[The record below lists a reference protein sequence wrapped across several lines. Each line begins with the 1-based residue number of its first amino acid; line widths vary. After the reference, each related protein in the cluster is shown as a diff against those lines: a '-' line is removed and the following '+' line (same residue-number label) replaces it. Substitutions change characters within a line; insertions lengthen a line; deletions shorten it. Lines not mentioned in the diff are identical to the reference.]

1 MSKNNSNTDPLIE
14 EVLKYFFTEV
24 EAEKFN
30 QSYFAEGPA
39 ADLVEKFEDQ
49 ELKKQFDIDLEQ
61 GLKHRA
67 QVDLLITFAE
77 NNLDQDKYFD
87 LLLYLGQSTI
97 TSGEFAT
104 SLDIYD
110 KLAHSSEKTPEMKNI
125 EANAYLRIGEIYS
138 RQAQWEFS
146 INYLG
151 KADKIFKEEN
161 DAKGN
166 AECANLMG
174 TIYGDKGEL
183 DKAVEHFEKT
193 LTILEDN
200 PDSALEGKIEI
211 NLGIINNIQSKYDAA
226 LSYFRRALVNFEKV
240 ANIQRVAEVRQNM
253 GMVYTKKKNYQ
264 SAISEFDLALQAA
277 MNVNYLSS
285 VAIIYLSKAYVYT
298 QLKDYD
304 FADAFAEKSM
314 EVAYKLND
322 KLTIAEIYK
331 IKGIIQR
338 NKANFTTAESFLLTS
353 LRLNEELG
361 NQLNHAETSYELGVL
376 YDLTDDKEKSEK
388 YFSDALGY
396 YKKINAEEEIEEIE
410 DLLKR

>member
-1 MSKNNSNTDPLIE
+1 MSKNNQNTNPLIE
-14 EVLKYFFTEV
+14 EVLKNFFTDT

-30 QSYFAEGPA
+30 KSYLDEAPA
-39 ADLVEKFEDQ
+39 SDLLKKLEDQ
-49 ELKKQFDIDLEQ
+49 GLRKQFDIDLES

-77 NNLDQDKYFD
+77 NNLDQDKYIN

-104 SLDIYD
+104 SLDIYNI
-110 KLAHSSEKTPEMKNI
+110 LAHSSEKTPEMKNI
-125 EANAYLRIGEIYS
+125 AANAYLRMGEIYS
-138 RQAQWEFS
+138 RQAQWELS
-146 INYLG
+146 INYIG

-183 DKAVEHFEKT
+183 DNAVKQFEKT

-277 MNVNYLSS
+277 MNVNYLPSI
-285 VAIIYLSKAYVYT
+285 AIIYLSKAYVYT

-304 FADAFAEKSM
+304 LADAFTEKSM

-361 NQLNHAETSYELGVL
+361 NQLNYAESSYELGAL
-376 YDLTDDKEKSEK
+376 YNLTDDKEKSQK
-388 YFSDALGY
+388 CFSDALEY